1 MITTNIYKLIVENAP
16 NMIWM
21 SGVDKLCYYFN
32 TTWLNFTGRTIEEE
46 QGNGWAEGVHPEDLE
61 RCIQIYEANF
71 DRHEPFYME
80 YRLRRNDGEYR
91 WISDQGTPLYD
102 QGEFLGY
109 LGSCMDIHEKI
120 IGKKVIDMAYYDG
133 LTRLNSR
140 QYFIDEVSAWID
152 HYPASE
158 SPFTLALLDLD
169 DFKSINDQFGH
180 RSGDIVLIKVA
191 EVLKTFIRSDDIAAR
206 YGGDEF
212 ILLLKDVNI
221 RDATIV
227 IKRIEAEIENLE
239 FNFNEQLV
247 HISASIG
254 ITEFVPGFSLDR
266 FIIEADQQMYLKKKK
281 RHKKLGD

>member
-1 MITTNIYKLIVENAP
+1 MMTTNIYELIVENAP

-32 TTWLNFTGRTIEEE
+32 MTWLTFTGRTTEEE
-46 QGNGWAEGVHPEDLE
+46 QGNGWVEGVYPDDLE
-61 RCIQIYEANF
+61 RCIKIYSEHF
-71 DRHEPFYME
+71 DKREPFYME

-102 QGEFLGY
+102 QGKFLGY

-140 QYFIDEVSAWID
+140 QFFIDEISMLID
-152 HYPASE
+152 NYHYNGA
-158 SPFTLALLDLD
+158 PFTLALIDLD
-169 DFKSINDQFGH
+169 DFKAINDQYGH
-180 RSGDIVLIKVA
+180 RSGDIVLMKVA
-191 EVLKTFIRSDDIAAR
+191 EVLKGSIRMGDIAAR

-212 ILLLKDVNI
+212 ILLLKDADIVASN
-221 RDATIV
+221 TI
-227 IKRIEAEIENLE
+227 INRIEEDITSLE
-239 FNFNEQLV
+239 FNFNEHMV

-254 ITEFVPGFSLDR
+254 ISEFTSEFSLEQ
-266 FIIEADQQMYLKKKK
+266 FIIDADQQMYLKKKR
-281 RHKKLGD
+281 RHKSI